1 MEHQEDID
9 WNDLG
14 AKNTQ
19 DSKVQELEINQEQ
32 EKIDEPSIEQ
42 NINEQEQMF
51 EQNEELN
58 NEASE
63 SRTNLV
69 IA

>member
-19 DSKVQELEINQEQ
+19 DSKVQESEINQEQ

-51 EQNEELN
+51 EQNEEVN

>member
-19 DSKVQELEINQEQ
+19 DSKVQESEINQEQ
-32 EKIDEPSIEQ
+32 EKTDEPSIEQ

-51 EQNEELN
+51 EQNEEVN